1 MAAPVFTKFT
11 MPCRRA
17 VMACSRRNLWRRYPL
32 TISDAFSEMDRQLR
46 NVEHEMSRTFR
57 DLDRSGAFGPAFR
70 WLRSRDVPVE
80 SGAGEKFQVLL
91 DVSQYRPEDVKVSL
105 SGNQLT
111 VRARSEVKEGD
122 STYVREFSHSV
133 TLPDDV
139 DPDTVRSLL
148 LADGS
153 LSIEAPRALPQP
165 REVPIE
171 KSSSTDAQHDDAKN
185 K

>member
-1 MAAPVFTKFT
+1 MAAPVFTKLSI
-11 MPCRRA
+11 PCRRA
-17 VMACSRRNLWRRYPL
+17 VLACSRRNLWRRYPL

-46 NVEHEMSRTFR
+46 HVEHEMSRTFR

-70 WLRSRDVPVE
+70 WLRARDVPVE
-80 SGAGEKFQVLL
+80 SGAGAKFQVQL
-91 DVSQYRPEDVKVSL
+91 DVSQFRPEDVKVSL

-111 VRARSEVKEGD
+111 VRARSEVKEGS

-133 TLPDDV
+133 ALPDDV
-139 DPDTVRSLL
+139 DPDTVRSVL

-153 LSIEAPRALPQP
+153 LSIEAPRALPEP
-165 REVPIE
+165 KEVPIE
-171 KSSSTDAQHDDAKN
+171 KSSADEQGGAKN

>member
-1 MAAPVFTKFT
+1 MAGPMFMRVWTA
-11 MPCRRA
+11 PCRRA
-17 VMACSRRNLWRRYPL
+17 LVACPRRSLWRRYPV

-46 NVEHEMSRTFR
+46 HFEHEMSRTFR

-80 SGAGEKFQVLL
+80 TGTAGKFQLQL
-91 DVSQYRPEDVKVSL
+91 DVSQFKPEDVKVSL

-111 VRARSEVKEGD
+111 VRARSEVKEGE

-148 LADGS
+148 QADGS
-153 LSIEAPRALPQP
+153 LSIEAPRALAEPK
-165 REVPIE
+165 EVPIE
-171 KSSSTDAQHDDAKN
+171 KSAPKE